1 MFFGIF
7 LCLYRHV
14 YMDYGHILSIFTS
27 SKNRIVG
34 RQFAVLDDI
43 GSVYS
48 RSRTYIIGYT

>member
-1 MFFGIF
+1 MFFDIF

-27 SKNRIVG
+27 SKYRIVG

-43 GSVYS
+43 GSVDS